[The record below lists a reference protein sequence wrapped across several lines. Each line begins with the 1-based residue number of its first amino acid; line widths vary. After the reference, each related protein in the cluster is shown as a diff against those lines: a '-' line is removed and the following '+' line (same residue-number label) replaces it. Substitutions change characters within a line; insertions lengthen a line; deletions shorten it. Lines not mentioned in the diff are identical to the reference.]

1 MNTLKKL
8 AVQTLFA
15 VPAGQAQLWE
25 VSAKGRVAARAG
37 RIWVT
42 REGDPADYW
51 LEQGLTLQVSPG
63 DRLWVGVEGDREACL
78 SLSSDST
85 DPRWNRRL
93 RGLFSP
99 SGMPSQAL

>member
-15 VPAGQAQLWE
+15 VPAGQTQLWE
-25 VSAKGRVAARAG
+25 VGTRGRVAASAG

-51 LEQGLTLQVSPG
+51 LDQGLTLQVAPG
-63 DRLWVGVEGDREACL
+63 DRLWVGVDGDRDACV
-78 SLSSDST
+78 SLSSDSA
-85 DPRWNRRL
+85 DPRWRQRL
-93 RGLFSP
+93 QGLLSP
-99 SGMPSQAL
+99 HTAPSRVM

>member
-25 VSAKGRVAARAG
+25 VGTRGRVAARAG

-51 LEQGLTLQVSPG
+51 LEHGLTLQVSAG
-63 DRLWVGVEGDREACL
+63 DRLWVAVDGDREACL
-78 SLSSDST
+78 SLSSDSA
-85 DPRWNRRL
+85 DPRWSRRL
-93 RGLFSP
+93 MGLFSP
-99 SGMPSQAL
+99 GASHGRAA